1 MSQNVV
7 KAELTQTEKG
17 AVGGSWH
24 VQDTEV
30 IFKTRENRSS
40 RPEVVYHLSPPSP
53 IGRQYESTPELRLPV
68 IHQPQ
73 STPKLVWPSAPP
85 LKELATPS
93 PVASP
98 IVKTLT
104 YPLPSP
110 QPIVPVWQSPLV
122 VDDVFEETIEET
134 DMAEERSVMP
144 PPFTGK
150 SEDANDW
157 ARHFYKYCVYKEY
170 DDRKAL
176 PLFKVLMVGPAADW
190 LESLPEDKT
199 KDYKVL
205 KKAFDER
212 FQTPEVVKF
221 KSAKAIFSRRQA
233 DDENVDEFCESM
245 LKLGRR
251 VEVDEAMLR
260 YAILNGLRPEIA
272 AYVTQ
277 QKVTTMEQLL
287 EAARVAELTAPNK
300 GVADNTI
307 LEQLADVRSEVKR
320 MAANWDRLT
329 ASPIVQQR
337 SRPASASPKRVTF
350 DESPQRSQY
359 VWNQGMQQRN
369 IDLGTYRGG
378 PSQAT
383 WGDRP
388 RARTGYQYSAQT
400 PQQRRQQQYQ
410 SSEPQRGFGGARPQ
424 CQKCGRPQ
432 HDHPNYCPAINQ
444 NCRCCGRKGHFARV
458 CFRAAPRMA
467 RPQDQN

>member
-53 IGRQYESTPELRLPV
+53 IGRQYESTPELRLP
-68 IHQPQ
+68 
-73 STPKLVWPSAPP
+73 APP
-85 LKELATPS
+85 LKELAIPS

-104 YPLPSP
+104 YPLPSS

-205 KKAFDER
+205 QKAFDER
-212 FQTPEVVKF
+212 FQTPDVVKF

-233 DDENVDEFCESM
+233 DDENVDLFCESM
-245 LKLGRR
+245 VKL
-251 VEVDEAMLR
+251 
-260 YAILNGLRPEIA
+260 
-272 AYVTQ
+272 
-277 QKVTTMEQLL
+277 
-287 EAARVAELTAPNK
+287 
-300 GVADNTI
+300 
-307 LEQLADVRSEVKR
+307 
-320 MAANWDRLT
+320 
-329 ASPIVQQR
+329 
-337 SRPASASPKRVTF
+337 
-350 DESPQRSQY
+350 
-359 VWNQGMQQRN
+359 
-369 IDLGTYRGG
+369 
-378 PSQAT
+378 
-383 WGDRP
+383 
-388 RARTGYQYSAQT
+388 
-400 PQQRRQQQYQ
+400 
-410 SSEPQRGFGGARPQ
+410 
-424 CQKCGRPQ
+424 
-432 HDHPNYCPAINQ
+432 
-444 NCRCCGRKGHFARV
+444 
-458 CFRAAPRMA
+458 
-467 RPQDQN
+467 

>member
-1 MSQNVV
+1 V
-7 KAELTQTEKG
+7 A
-17 AVGGSWH
+17 
-24 VQDTEV
+24 
-30 IFKTRENRSS
+30 
-40 RPEVVYHLSPPSP
+40 P
-53 IGRQYESTPELRLPV
+53 
-68 IHQPQ
+68 
-73 STPKLVWPSAPP
+73 APP
-85 LKELATPS
+85 FKDLATPS
-93 PVASP
+93 PVPSP

-104 YPLPSP
+104 YPQPPP
-110 QPIVPVWQSPLV
+110 QPTAPVWQLPLV
-122 VDDVFEETIEET
+122 ADEVFEETIGET
-134 DMAEERSVMP
+134 DMAEECSVMP

-150 SEDANDW
+150 SEDASDW
-157 ARHFYKYCVYKEY
+157 ARHFYKYCVYNEY

-205 KKAFDER
+205 QKAFDEL
-212 FQTPEVVKF
+212 FQTPDVVKKI

-251 VEVDEAMLR
+251 VQVDEAMLR

-300 GVADNTI
+300 GVTDNTI
-307 LEQLADVRSEVKR
+307 LEQLVDVRSEVKR
-320 MAANWDRLT
+320 LVANWDQLT
-329 ASPIVQQR
+329 VSPIEQQR
-337 SRPASASPKRVTF
+337 SRSTSLKRVTF

-359 VWNQGMQQRN
+359 GGGNQRMQ
-369 IDLGTYRGG
+369 T
-378 PSQAT
+378 T

-388 RARTGYQYSAQT
+388 RVRMGYQYSAQQ
-400 PQQRRQQQYQ
+400 PQQRQQPQYQ
-410 SSEPQRGFGGARPQ
+410 SQKPQQGFGGTRPQ
-424 CQKCGRPQ
+424 CLKCGRPQ
-432 HDHPNYCPAINQ
+432 HDHQNYCPAINQ
-444 NCRCCGRKGHFARV
+444 NCRCCERKGHFARV

-467 RPQDQN
+467 GPQHPRI